1 MTQIYKQGDV
11 WKYSAD
17 GIFNLSPYVGIGTIE
32 KLTTNSKLDLFNAS
46 GADLVLGADYDGS
59 IGTQQRIGSF
69 DILNKYNSE
78 YFRFV
83 MRYRQEGGT
92 FRHQIIQTVYDGTS
106 FSQLFFYDV
115 LLKIL
120 RFGNSSVETTF
131 EGNAE
136 FTGTQIKMTNLPT
149 SSAGLPTGAV
159 WNDAGTLKIV

>member
-83 MRYRQEGGT
+83 MRYRQ
-92 FRHQIIQTVYDGTS
+92 
-106 FSQLFFYDV
+106 
-115 LLKIL
+115 
-120 RFGNSSVETTF
+120 
-131 EGNAE
+131 
-136 FTGTQIKMTNLPT
+136 
-149 SSAGLPTGAV
+149 
-159 WNDAGTLKIV
+159 